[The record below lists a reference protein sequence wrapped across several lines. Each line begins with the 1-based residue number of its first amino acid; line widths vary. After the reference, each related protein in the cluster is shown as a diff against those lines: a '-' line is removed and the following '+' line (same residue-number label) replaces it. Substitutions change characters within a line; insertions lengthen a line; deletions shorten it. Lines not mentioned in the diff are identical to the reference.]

1 MFHCA
6 YCAYYP
12 LEITSPS
19 GAIETLMR
27 IMTWHGGDKFT
38 LDHVPDPSA
47 KPGKV
52 VVRMDSIGVCG
63 TDVHITQ
70 GLFPSIPPKVLGHE
84 GSGVIVEVGD
94 GVDQS
99 RLGERVVLNTTSH
112 CGNCSACTTWSES
125 RCENADRTSGMF
137 AEYATAPS
145 QSAVKIP
152 DSLDLEQAA
161 LSEPASCC
169 LSGAEMM
176 RIDDTEIGVVVGGG
190 IMGLF
195 TLAFL
200 KRRGVERMV
209 MSEPVKARREMAKQF
224 GADLLHDPA
233 EGDLTEFVKDHNGGY
248 GANIAAEV
256 VGQPKLVAK
265 CVEVVRPRGQVLMI
279 GVSPEGAP
287 LPVDMYDLHYREVT
301 LKGAFGRGDVFART
315 PAEIDQI
322 NLDGVISGR
331 YELQDVPQAIVDSG
345 DGKGVKFL
353 IKPNG

>member
-1 MFHCA
+1 M
-6 YCAYYP
+6 
-12 LEITSPS
+12 
-19 GAIETLMR
+19 MR
-27 IMTWHGGDKFT
+27 VMTWHGGDKFT
-38 LDHVPDPSA
+38 LDQVPDPIA
-47 KPGKV
+47 RPGKV
-52 VVRMDSIGVCG
+52 VVKIDTIGVCG

-70 GLFPSIPPKVLGHE
+70 GLFPSTPPKVLGHE
-84 GSGVIVEVGD
+84 ASGVITAVGD
-94 GVDQS
+94 DVDQS
-99 RLGERVVLNTTSH
+99 RIGERVVLNTTSH
-112 CGNCSACTTWSES
+112 CGKCSACTTWSES
-125 RCENADRTSGMF
+125 RCENADLTSGMF

-161 LSEPASCC
+161 LTEPASCC

-176 RIDDTEIGVVVGGG
+176 RIDDNGIGVVVGGG

-200 KRRGVERMV
+200 KRRGVERMI

-233 EGDLTEFVKDHNGGY
+233 EGDLTDFIKDHNGGY

-256 VGQPKLVAK
+256 VGRPQLVAK
-265 CVEVVRPRGQVLMI
+265 CVEVVRPRGQVLII
-279 GVSPEGAP
+279 GVAPEGAE
-287 LPVDMYDLHYREVT
+287 LPVDLYDMHYREIT

-315 PAEIDQI
+315 PEEI
-322 NLDGVISGR
+322 NELDLNGVISGR
-331 YELQDVPQAIVDSG
+331 YDLQDVPQAIVDSG
-345 DGKGVKFL
+345 EGKGVKFV

>member
-1 MFHCA
+1 M
-6 YCAYYP
+6 
-12 LEITSPS
+12 
-19 GAIETLMR
+19 MR
-27 IMTWHGGDKFT
+27 LMTWHGGDKFT
-38 LDHVPDPSA
+38 LDQMPDPEA
-47 KPGKV
+47 RPGRV
-52 VVRMDSIGVCG
+52 VVKVDTIGVCG

-70 GLFPSIPPKVLGHE
+70 GLFPSTPPKVLGHE
-84 GSGVIVEVGD
+84 GSGVIVDVGKGID
-94 GVDQS
+94 KS
-99 RLGERVVLNTTSH
+99 RIGDRVVMNTTSH
-112 CGNCSACTTWSES
+112 CGVCSACTTWSES
-125 RCENADRTSGMF
+125 RCENADLTSGMF

-169 LSGAEMM
+169 LSGSEMM
-176 RIDDTEIGVVVGGG
+176 RIDDNGVGVVIGGG

-209 MSEPVKARREMAKQF
+209 MSEPVAARREMATQF

-233 EGDLTEFVKDHNGGY
+233 ESDITEFIKDHNGGY

-265 CVEVVRPRGQVLMI
+265 CVEAVRPRGQVLMV
-279 GVSPEGAP
+279 GVVPEGES

-315 PAEIDQI
+315 PVEIDKL

-331 YELQDVPQAIVDSG
+331 YELQDLPQAIIDSG
-345 DGKGVKFL
+345 EGKGVKFV

>member
-1 MFHCA
+1 
-6 YCAYYP
+6 
-12 LEITSPS
+12 
-19 GAIETLMR
+19 MR
-27 IMTWHGGDKFT
+27 LMTWHGGDKFT
-38 LDHVPDPSA
+38 LDQVPDPIA
-47 KPGKV
+47 RPGRVIVKV
-52 VVRMDSIGVCG
+52 DTIGVCG

-70 GLFPSIPPKVLGHE
+70 GLFPSTPPKVLGHE
-84 GSGVIVEVGD
+84 GSGVIVEVGE
-94 GVDQS
+94 GVGKS
-99 RLGERVVLNTTSH
+99 RIGDRVVMNTTSH
-112 CGNCSACTTWSES
+112 CGVCSACTTWSES
-125 RCENADRTSGMF
+125 RCENADLTSGMF

-152 DSLDLEQAA
+152 DTLDLEQAA

-176 RIDDTEIGVVVGGG
+176 RIDDKGIGVVIGGG

-200 KRRGVERMV
+200 KRQGVERMI
-209 MSEPVKARREMAKQF
+209 MSEPVAARREMATQF

-233 EGDLTEFVKDHNGGY
+233 ESDLAGFIKDHNDGY

-265 CVEVVRPRGQVLMI
+265 CVEVVRPRGEVLMI
-279 GVSPEGAP
+279 GVNPEGSP
-287 LPVDMYDLHYREVT
+287 LPVDMYDLHYREIT

-315 PAEIDQI
+315 PAEIDTL
-322 NLDGVISGR
+322 NLNGVISGR
-331 YELQDVPQAIVDSG
+331 YELKDVGQAIVDSG
-345 DGKGVKFL
+345 EGKGVKFV